1 MELSLSLNPDY
12 WGPVFWEVMYLG
24 AAGFSA
30 KPTPNEKLGFRLFF
44 DSLRYVLPCAKCRA
58 DYDQYLTTNPV
69 TDKDLESRNA
79 LFAWVYGLHKHVS
92 LKLQKPAFPT
102 LEAMK
107 YSFFPAQPVTQRIVW
122 KKPVPNVILPKTSR
136 AIQPFQNRNVVNQ
149 RPTSFGN
156 TPSAG
161 GRPASVG
168 GNTPSAGGRP
178 ASVGGNTP
186 SDIGRPA
193 IVSGNTPSA
202 FGRPAIVGGNTPSG
216 VGRPAS
222 VSGNT
227 PSGVGRPASVSGNT
241 PGAVGRPVSFGNQ
254 RPVMPTRAWFPAKSK
269 PVSQSA
275 LDLLSAKLG
284 TFREISQVPKY
295 VKRGCGCRR
304 N

>member
-58 DYDQYLTTNPV
+58 DYDQYLTTSPV

-102 LEAMK
+102 LEAMQ
-107 YSFFPAQPVTQRIVW
+107 YSFFPAQTAAQRIVW
-122 KKPVPNVILPKTSR
+122 KRPVPAVILPKTSN
-136 AIQPFQNRNVVNQ
+136 AIQPFRNNTQIFRKVLPTNPQITRNVGNTPSAVVKQRLVSVGNTPNTPSAVARPASVGNTPNAVARPASVGNTPSAVARPASVGNTPSAVGIQRPASVVNQ
-149 RPTSFGN
+149 RPN
-156 TPSAG
+156 
-161 GRPASVG
+161 
-168 GNTPSAGGRP
+168 
-178 ASVGGNTP
+178 
-186 SDIGRPA
+186 
-193 IVSGNTPSA
+193 
-202 FGRPAIVGGNTPSG
+202 
-216 VGRPAS
+216 
-222 VSGNT
+222 
-227 PSGVGRPASVSGNT
+227 
-241 PGAVGRPVSFGNQ
+241 
-254 RPVMPTRAWFPAKSK
+254 MPTRAWVSAKTK

>member
-58 DYDQYLTTNPV
+58 DYDQYLTTSPV

-79 LFAWVYGLHKHVS
+79 LFAWVYSLHKHVS

-122 KKPVPNVILPKTSR
+122 KKPVPIVNLPNTSN
-136 AIQPFQNRNVVNQ
+136 AIQPFQNNTQIFQKILPKNWNVVNQ
-149 RPTSFGN
+149 RRAIVGNTPGAVARPASVGNTPGAVARPASVGN
-156 TPSAG
+156 TPSAVA
-161 GRPASVG
+161 RPASV
-168 GNTPSAGGRP
+168 
-178 ASVGGNTP
+178 
-186 SDIGRPA
+186 
-193 IVSGNTPSA
+193 
-202 FGRPAIVGGNTPSG
+202 
-216 VGRPAS
+216 
-222 VSGNT
+222 
-227 PSGVGRPASVSGNT
+227 GNT
-241 PGAVGRPVSFGNQ
+241 PGAVGRPASFGNTPGAVGRPASFGNTPGAVARPASFGNQ
-254 RPVMPTRAWFPAKSK
+254 RQNMPTRAWVPAKSK

>member
-58 DYDQYLTTNPV
+58 DYDQYLTTSPV
-69 TDKDLESRNA
+69 TDKDLENRNA

-102 LEAMK
+102 LEAMQ
-107 YSFFPAQPVTQRIVW
+107 YSFFPAQTAAQRIVW
-122 KKPVPNVILPKTSR
+122 KRPVPAVILPKTSN
-136 AIQPFQNRNVVNQ
+136 AIQPFRNNTQIFRKVLPTNPQITRNVGNTPSAVVKQRLVSVGNTPNTPNAVGILRPASVGNTPSAVGIQRPASVVNQ
-149 RPTSFGN
+149 RPN
-156 TPSAG
+156 
-161 GRPASVG
+161 
-168 GNTPSAGGRP
+168 
-178 ASVGGNTP
+178 
-186 SDIGRPA
+186 
-193 IVSGNTPSA
+193 
-202 FGRPAIVGGNTPSG
+202 
-216 VGRPAS
+216 
-222 VSGNT
+222 
-227 PSGVGRPASVSGNT
+227 
-241 PGAVGRPVSFGNQ
+241 
-254 RPVMPTRAWFPAKSK
+254 MPTRAWVSAKTK